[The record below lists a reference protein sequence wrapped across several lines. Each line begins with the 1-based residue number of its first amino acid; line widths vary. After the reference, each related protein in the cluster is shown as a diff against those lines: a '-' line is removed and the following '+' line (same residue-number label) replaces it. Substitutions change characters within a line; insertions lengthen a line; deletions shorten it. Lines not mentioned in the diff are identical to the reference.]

1 MFQTT
6 NQDLF
11 TMCIYKLTYDLVNVW
26 VDEIGYKLHIPSG
39 KRLHNYGKSP
49 CVIGILT
56 YFNYEWPFSS
66 SQTVSK
72 NQRVNLHF
80 PMVFLWFSHFPMVYQ
95 RVHFRLW

>member
-1 MFQTT
+1 MVFLVGFNPSEKYDGKIMFQTT

-56 YFNYEWPFSS
+56 MNG
-66 SQTVSK
+66 
-72 NQRVNLHF
+72 HF
-80 PMVFLWFSHFPMVYQ
+80 QVRKL
-95 RVHFRLW
+95 